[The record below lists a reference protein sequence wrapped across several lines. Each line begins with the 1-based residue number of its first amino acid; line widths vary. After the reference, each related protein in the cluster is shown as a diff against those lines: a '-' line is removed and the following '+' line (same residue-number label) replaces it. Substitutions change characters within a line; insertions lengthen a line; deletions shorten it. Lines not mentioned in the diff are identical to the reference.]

1 MSMGKSTKVH
11 LYKENFKT
19 LKKIIEKIIL
29 IVFIILI
36 IIINNSIGRIN
47 KKNLYY

>member
-19 LKKIIEKIIL
+19 LKKIIEK
-29 IVFIILI
+29 
-36 IIINNSIGRIN
+36 NNSNNYYYSNNNN
-47 KKNLYY
+47 K